1 MFISHLCE
9 GHDFPFT
16 EIIKDLHDTS
26 LGKD

>member
-9 GHDFPFT
+9 GRDFSFI
-16 EIIKDLHDTS
+16 EIIKDLHGTS